1 MYLHAV
7 CGGYPAGYTES
18 QAPQN
23 TAYGTHPTPFA
34 AQVHSLSFTGQ
45 WLILCQLLVLMS
57 QIKRLGVYKYETYEF
72 KVMQFKL

>member
-45 WLILCQLLVLMS
+45 
-57 QIKRLGVYKYETYEF
+57 
-72 KVMQFKL
+72 